1 MLAIDSPFNQYFELA
16 GDPLDAGAVYIGAPN
31 LDPVTNPLPVFWD
44 YAGTIPAAQPVP
56 TRNGYL
62 SRAGAPALL
71 YTAADYSVTAKNRRG
86 EIVYTLRSSA
96 EFGGAGQILT
106 RLADPSTPENGFGM
120 LGYDPGTPY
129 TTGAGKFFNVV
140 FGRTPA
146 EIAASVVPTNY
157 AYAPGNV
164 FRYGAKGDASTN
176 DSAAFQAAF
185 DVCRFGGGEAYAP
198 SATYRIG
205 SLLRYI
211 TTSTQVFTPGL
222 RLRGDGMGKTVLV
235 NATGGVMITVDSDT
249 LLKFHLGGELKGFT
263 VDDASGQVGNIGI
276 SIRKTYHYV
285 LGDLNIKRQALDG
298 LQLICVNG
306 DSDGPN
312 NVELTQV
319 RIENC
324 GRWGIQCVMGAGNNE
339 LSFLS
344 LSHVFIQQC
353 GTGSV
358 GGGIYWRGQMLL
370 MDNVAFTLNTP
381 RAIYIEGGAGLGS
394 NVSLRNVTCE
404 NSYIGHIVVY
414 GIQGFEADNLQ
425 MYSNDL
431 YVVAIG
437 CNFISTGSVLRNINI
452 RSAKVRATAGNN
464 PYTAFKLSGPGI
476 NPNSI
481 RVRNVIWDNFDYA
494 GQTRFDGIYF
504 DAVPQECKLVV
515 SASTLVSFVPGERG
529 NKTPYRLRGG
539 VGGVPSTTGEW
550 VEWQIAPGGVSI
562 TNSGLAASTRYY
574 VYLYDNV
581 GFNALSLSTSA
592 PTTDAISGHQVD
604 PADPARLYVGSVLT
618 DAGSLFATSGTGWLN
633 PTQIS
638 GGQVGVPSY
647 QWYSSTSSA
656 YRRTIAALPTSDT
669 DGALV

>member
-96 EFGGAGQILT
+96 EFGNASQILT
-106 RLADPSTPENGFGM
+106 RLADPSTPENGAGM
-120 LGYDPGTPY
+120 IGYAPSTVY
-129 TTGAGKFFNVV
+129 TTGLGQFLNLLY
-140 FGRTPA
+140 GRTAA
-146 EIAASVVPTNY
+146 EIAAAATITSF
-157 AYAPGNV
+157 AYFPGNV

-176 DSAAFQAAF
+176 DSAAFQTAF

-198 SATYRIG
+198 SSSYRIG

-235 NATGGVMITVDSDT
+235 NASGGVMLTVDSDT

-263 VDDASGQVGNIGI
+263 IDDASGQVGNIGI
-276 SIRKTYHYV
+276 SIRKTYHYT
-285 LGDLNIKRQALDG
+285 LRKINIKNQALDG

-312 NVELTQV
+312 NVALQQM

-344 LSHVFIQQC
+344 LTHVFIQQC

-358 GGGIYWRGQMLL
+358 GGGFYWRGQMLV
-370 MDNVAFTLNTP
+370 MDNVAFTLCTP
-381 RAIYIEGGAGLGS
+381 RAWYIEGGAGLGS
-394 NVSLRNVTCE
+394 NVSGRNVTCE
-404 NSYIGHIVVY
+404 NNYIGHIVIY
-414 GIQGFEADNLQ
+414 GIEGFDIDNLQ
-425 MYSNDL
+425 MYSNDTHL
-431 YVVAIG
+431 VTVG
-437 CNFISTGSVLRNINI
+437 LDLISTGSTIRNFSI
-452 RSAKVRATAGNN
+452 RSAKVRATAANN
-464 PYTAFKLSGPGI
+464 PYTAFRLSGPGI
-476 NPNSI
+476 EPNSI
-481 RVRNVIWDNFDYA
+481 RIKGVNWADFDHA
-494 GQTRFDGIYF
+494 GQTRFLGVYF
-504 DAVPQECKLVV
+504 DAVPQECKILVADTV
-515 SASTLVSFVPGERG
+515 TVRFIPDRG
-529 NKTPYRLRGG
+529 NKTPMILRGG
-539 VGGVPSTTGEW
+539 IGGVPSTSGELI
-550 VEWQIAPGGVSI
+550 EWQLAPGGVSI
-562 TNSGLAASTRYY
+562 SNAGLAANTRYY
-574 VYLYDNV
+574 TYFYDNT
-581 GFNALSLSTSA
+581 GANALSFSTSA
-592 PTTDAISGHQVD
+592 PAIDSITGLMVD
-604 PADPARLYVGSVLT
+604 PADRARIYIGSVKT
-618 DAGSLFATSGTGWLN
+618 DGSAAFMTSGTGWLN
-633 PTQIS
+633 PTRYAS
-638 GGQVGVPSY
+638 GQVGVFGYRWWSD
-647 QWYSSTSSA
+647 TSGA
-656 YRRTIAALPTSDT
+656 ERRTVNALPTSDT